1 MIYMKTSFPD
11 ILKMTKIDGNQQ

>member
-1 MIYMKTSFPD
+1 MKTSFPD